1 MQTRGKGIREFCG
14 SKILKPPNSSV
25 PSPFE
30 GEIALAVVQELA
42 ADIDGG
48 GDRDRVKAKEG
59 TRRT

>member
-30 GEIALAVVQELA
+30 GEIALAAVQELA

-48 GDRDRVKAKEG
+48 GGDRVKAKEG